1 MRTIKKSLFPI
12 IALCAVIGLLV
23 TACKDEDD
31 PAPPAASTTFTVTFD
46 KNEGTTDA
54 DPTTKTVTA
63 PATTVDALPTPPAR
77 TDYLFD
83 GWNTQADG
91 EGEAFTADTVVTAS
105 ITVYAQWTTTEVP
118 ATYTVTFDK
127 NEGTTDADPTT
138 KTVTAPATT
147 VDALPTPPART
158 DYLFDGWNTQAN
170 GEGEAFTADTV
181 VTASITV
188 YAQWTADERI
198 VLTVETDNVPANA
211 EATDADVE
219 FTFTGTAPTGL
230 TKDDFIVTGDA
241 EIKEDTDIAVDD
253 GESTVTVTITFA
265 ANPDSEKTYTV
276 GINPSSTV
284 IKGSDTVTVTQA
296 AE

>member
-12 IALCAVIGLLV
+12 IALCVLAVLLV

-31 PAPPAASTTFTVTFD
+31 PAPPASTTF
-46 KNEGTTDA
+46 
-54 DPTTKTVTA
+54 
-63 PATTVDALPTPPAR
+63 
-77 TDYLFD
+77 
-83 GWNTQADG
+83 
-91 EGEAFTADTVVTAS
+91 
-105 ITVYAQWTTTEVP
+105 
-118 ATYTVTFDK
+118 TVTFDK

-170 GEGEAFTADTV
+170 GEGEAFTADNV

-198 VLTVETDNVPANA
+198 ALTVETEN
-211 EATDADVE
+211 EAVDAAKADTTADVE

-230 TKDDFIVTGDA
+230 TKDDFVVTSSVEGITA
-241 EIKEDTDIAVDD
+241 TIANDEAVVV
-253 GESTVTVTITFA
+253 GENKVTVTISFA
-265 ANPDSEKTYTV
+265 ANPSEQVLYTV
-276 GINPSSTV
+276 AINPASTL
-284 IKGSDTVTVTQA
+284 IKGDAEVVVTHNNT
-296 AE
+296 